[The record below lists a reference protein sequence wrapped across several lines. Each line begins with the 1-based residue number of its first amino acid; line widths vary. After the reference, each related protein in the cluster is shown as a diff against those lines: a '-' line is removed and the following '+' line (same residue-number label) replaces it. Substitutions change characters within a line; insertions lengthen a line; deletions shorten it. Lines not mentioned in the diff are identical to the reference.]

1 MGAAF
6 VALLFISG
14 QLGGPAGAVSESRPG
29 EGPLLLSGLRLQV
42 SVTSELRAGEAPL
55 LPDANPRSF
64 VAEILTPR
72 LGLELRRPDFTFQ
85 LFYGPSIFWEDP
97 NPIST
102 GARQILPADT
112 VTRVR
117 GQVPISV
124 SGSGPLILHS
134 ADLVLDAR
142 PSRDVSL
149 TASANGSIGS
159 PDYTALPLV
168 LGTVQ
173 GTLPPI
179 VSLMSGTAQA
189 SVRAKASRRWELALT
204 AQLFH
209 WQWLD
214 VPETL
219 PASIITG
226 QTLVSAE
233 PSATLRLSARDSL
246 GLGTTVAEAWYSDG
260 AGLGTITPALTW
272 RRHVTPRAD
281 LRLTL
286 GLTYAHALGPTPPGA
301 VPLLGSSRSAT
312 GPIGSFELI
321 SRLVRRDQIMILG
334 GAGGA
339 VDFYVDPVLGT
350 AGPRGAAGAGLTAIS
365 APRWMISL
373 RGDFAT
379 ALRTTPYPTLVGGIA
394 PDETAFYLSLFV
406 RRWVSKNLM
415 PEIGARWA
423 DRGPALVTPDF
434 GFHQR
439 EIWIY
444 LALTATTQ
452 PIARLVH

>member
-1 MGAAF
+1 M
-6 VALLFISG
+6 LN
-14 QLGGPAGAVSESRPG
+14 
-29 EGPLLLSGLRLQV
+29 GLRVQV

-55 LPDANPRSF
+55 VAEANPRLF

-72 LGLELRRPDFTFQ
+72 VGLELRRPDFTFQ
-85 LFYGPSIFWEDP
+85 LFYGPRIFLQDP
-97 NPIST
+97 NPISV
-102 GARQILPADT
+102 GARQILAGDT
-112 VTRVR
+112 VTRIQ

-134 ADLVLDAR
+134 ADLILDAH
-142 PSRDVSL
+142 PSRDVFL

-179 VSLMSGTAQA
+179 VRLMSGTAQA
-189 SVRAKASRRWELALT
+189 KVRATASRRWELDLA
-204 AQLFH
+204 AQAFH

-214 VPETL
+214 VPENLSAPTV
-219 PASIITG
+219 TG

-233 PSATLRLSARDSL
+233 PSATFRLTARDSL
-246 GLGTTVAEAWYSDG
+246 GLGTTVGEAWYSDG
-260 AGLGTITPALTW
+260 AGLGTVTPAVTW
-272 RRHVTPRAD
+272 KRHVTPRDD
-281 LRLTL
+281 LSLTL
-286 GLTYAHALGPTPPGA
+286 GLTYAHALGLTPPGA
-301 VPLLGSSRSAT
+301 IPLLGSSGSAV

-321 SRLVRRDQIMILG
+321 SRLLRRGQIMILG
-334 GAGGA
+334 GAGAG

-350 AGPRGAAGAGLTAIS
+350 AGPRGSAGAGLTAIS
-365 APRWMISL
+365 APRWMIGL

-379 ALRTTPYPTLVGGIA
+379 ALRTTPYPATEGFV
-394 PDETAFYLSLFV
+394 PDETAFSVSLFV
-406 RRWVSKNLM
+406 RRWVSKNLLA
-415 PEIGARWA
+415 EIGGRWA
-423 DRGPALVTPDF
+423 DRGPALATPDF

-439 EIWIY
+439 ELWIY
-444 LALTATTQ
+444 FALTATNQ